1 MPKANSKKR
10 KRVSVT
16 DTMKTVQEKLQ
27 SAVDRKLVKMDDRG
41 DFWVVVPGQKG
52 HANYIY
58 NIKDRL
64 KADGF
69 IFTAELGWY
78 KRKHPAFTSAIGDRL
93 TLGRA
98 DVAVRSIK
106 AGP

>member
-1 MPKANSKKR
+1 MPKTKSKQR

-16 DTMKTVQEKLQ
+16 DTMKTVQEKLR

-41 DFWVVVPGQKG
+41 DIWVCVPGEKG
-52 HANYIY
+52 HKNYIF

-69 IFTAELGWY
+69 AYTAELGWH
-78 KRKHPAFTSAIGDRL
+78 KHKHPAITSAISD
-93 TLGRA
+93 
-98 DVAVRSIK
+98 
-106 AGP
+106 